1 MNIMNFEFLKEEIT
15 PEMAINMPSTSLAF
29 VGDAF
34 FSLYARTKVLNTTAK
49 SGKFHIQAT
58 KIVNAHSQSL
68 MLDAVLYS
76 LTEEEKDI
84 VRRAKNTHTASKSK
98 NSGLADYKKAT
109 AFEALIGFLFLTN
122 QTVRLAEILKLS
134 DEVKL

>member
-1 MNIMNFEFLKEEIT
+1 MNFEFLKEEIT
-15 PEMAINMPSTSLAF
+15 TKQAFNMPSTSLAF
-29 VGDAF
+29 IGDAF

-49 SGKFHIQAT
+49 SGKFHIKAT
-58 KIVNAHSQSL
+58 KLVNAHSQSL
-68 MLDAVLYS
+68 ILDKIKDK
-76 LTEEEKDI
+76 LTEEEQSI

-122 QTVRLAEILKLS
+122 NETRLEELLES
-134 DEVKL
+134 VDEVEL